1 MEERIGTEFDGTISG
16 LTEWGMYVEV
26 EPTKIEGMI
35 PLRTIRSDF
44 YEFDEDHYRLVGRRS
59 RKVYLLGDKVRIRV
73 KETNL
78 DQKLLDYELVEEGI
92 PDARP
97 ATEERSYEHPAGKNS
112 RRGAARKP
120 SGAAVRKARRRH

>member
-112 RRGAARKP
+112 RRGSARKP